1 MTVKFAINGFG
12 RIGRAVARAYF
23 EGGYPGFELVAING
37 MGTSEQDLHLF
48 EYDSVH
54 GRFNGSCEVKDGNFV
69 INDQEIVSLH
79 ERSPDK
85 LPWRDL
91 EVAVVLECTGFFN
104 KREGCQRHINSGAQK
119 VIISSPA
126 KDDDIKTIIYK
137 VNDEILAK
145 DDAIISI
152 GSCTTN
158 CLAPVVKA
166 LHDKYNITRG
176 YVTTIH
182 AYTNDQNIADATH
195 KDPRRSRA
203 AALSMIPTST
213 GAAKAIGKVITD
225 LEGKLDGC
233 AIRVPTPNVSM
244 IDFTF
249 NTERP
254 MSESEINSLIESA
267 TSDMLGYNSK
277 PLVSIDYNHTT
288 QSSVFDSTGTKVI
301 DQTFARVASWYD
313 NEWSFACRMLD
324 VMKLM
329 F

>member
-137 VNDEILAK
+137 VND
-145 DDAIISI
+145 
-152 GSCTTN
+152 
-158 CLAPVVKA
+158 V
-166 LHDKYNITRG
+166 
-176 YVTTIH
+176 
-182 AYTNDQNIADATH
+182 
-195 KDPRRSRA
+195 
-203 AALSMIPTST
+203 
-213 GAAKAIGKVITD
+213 
-225 LEGKLDGC
+225 
-233 AIRVPTPNVSM
+233 
-244 IDFTF
+244 
-249 NTERP
+249 
-254 MSESEINSLIESA
+254 
-267 TSDMLGYNSK
+267 
-277 PLVSIDYNHTT
+277 
-288 QSSVFDSTGTKVI
+288 
-301 DQTFARVASWYD
+301 
-313 NEWSFACRMLD
+313 
-324 VMKLM
+324 
-329 F
+329 